1 VWNVFAGFN
10 LPSFD
15 LDPIAILLIN
25 DLAME
30 VEQRSD
36 LVFIH
41 THSISPADI
50 YCAVL

>member
-1 VWNVFAGFN
+1 
-10 LPSFD
+10 
-15 LDPIAILLIN
+15 
-25 DLAME
+25 ME

-41 THSISPADI
+41 TRSISPADI